1 MSRLPSD
8 FPEMPHSVG
17 GQTLPNFVNA
27 KIIERNVKMPVINLP
42 HKFDFSI
49 KKSEAYGANT
59 GKTFDEGATWFP
71 LKLVHMTWTQHG
83 ASSYRGLYGKGATA
97 VYGKVGDSHEL
108 KMSLAKDEYITG
120 ISGTPLII
128 ITSLKIVTTKGMHK
142 VGADSGES
150 FTFDVPK
157 DHHVVGFHGR
167 ADDHIRALGVSYSR
181 RLASIAP
188 PSRMARSSMAAADSA
203 QPNIE
208 PFYSNLYLDADTQSQ
223 WANNSMSSIEQ
234 KRSQAQKDLQPIYDN
249 ISKNVRAYV
258 NDQPQAAASHV
269 SARSAA
275 PAGEP
280 PATKNSIISVGSY
293 SKTSNLLGI
302 SGYVWKNIPI
312 TVVASAIALTFVF
325 FMKGLISDGVAWGI
339 EFAATQLASAA
350 AAAGVEELAI
360 AIPASVASAGGLIIA
375 GIIGIALFFAV
386 MALADILFRQYFL
399 TVNVFNF
406 DAQHEWKSLS
416 WYSDNADISNG
427 EWKAETIPKFAP
439 AGTGV
444 TPPGFDP
451 VQNLE
456 NVVTYLSMAF
466 ENDSTFLQGLGMG
479 VLMSRD
485 DDTQGTLPLPHPSRT
500 PPAHTPHSRP
510 PLSSP
515 HTTGIAIKYVV
526 HRFSDNDIGIQ
537 ALTSNPAGYDLK
549 GYYNGSWVS
558 SNSTETTLGSLRIT
572 GHTPY
577 LSGAPNQSYE
587 YNVNIGLPPA

>member
-8 FPEMPHSVG
+8 FPEMPRSVG

-27 KIIERNVKMPVINLP
+27 KIIERNVKMPVVNLP

-49 KKSEAYGANT
+49 KKSDAFGANT
-59 GKTFDEGATWFP
+59 GKAFDEGATWFP
-71 LKLVHMTWTQHG
+71 LKLVHMTWTANG

-97 VYGKVGDSHEL
+97 VYGKVSDGHEL

-120 ISGTPLII
+120 ISGTYTDR
-128 ITSLKIVTTKGMHK
+128 ITSLSIITTKTTHK
-142 VGADSGES
+142 AGTDSGES
-150 FTFDVPK
+150 FKFNVPK

-181 RLASIAP
+181 RLASIGAT
-188 PSRMARSSMAAADSA
+188 RSSLVAADDD

-208 PFYSNLYLDADTQSQ
+208 PFYSNLYLDANTQSQ
-223 WANNSMSSIEQ
+223 WAKNDMSSIES
-234 KRSQAQKDLQPIYDN
+234 KRAQAQKDLQPIYDN
-249 ISKNVRAYV
+249 ISKNGETAWTLVEKDGQQYYLSWTQSATMWAYV
-258 NDQPQAAASHV
+258 KDEPQAAGL
-269 SARSAA
+269 SAA
-275 PAGEP
+275 GDP
-280 PATKNSIISVGSY
+280 PKTKTSIISVGSY
-293 SKTSNLLGI
+293 SMTSNLLGI

-312 TVVASAIALTFVF
+312 TAIASLIALTFVY

-339 EFAATQLASAA
+339 EFAATQLAEAA

-406 DAQHEWKSLS
+406 DAQHEWKSLG

-427 EWKAETIPKFAP
+427 EWKNESIPKFAP

-451 VQNLE
+451 VENLE

-466 ENDSTFLQGLGMG
+466 ENDSTFLEGLGIG
-479 VLMSRD
+479 VLISRD
-485 DDTQGTLPLPHPSRT
+485 DNTE
-500 PPAHTPHSRP
+500 
-510 PLSSP
+510 
-515 HTTGIAIKYVV
+515 GIAIKYVV

-537 ALTSNPAGYDLK
+537 AITSDPATYDLK

-558 SNSTETTLGSLRIT
+558 GNSTETTLGALRIT

>member
-83 ASSYRGLYGKGATA
+83 ASSYRTYT
-97 VYGKVGDSHEL
+97 DR
-108 KMSLAKDEYITG
+108 
-120 ISGTPLII
+120 

-167 ADDHIRALGVSYSR
+167 A
-181 RLASIAP
+181 
-188 PSRMARSSMAAADSA
+188 AAADSA